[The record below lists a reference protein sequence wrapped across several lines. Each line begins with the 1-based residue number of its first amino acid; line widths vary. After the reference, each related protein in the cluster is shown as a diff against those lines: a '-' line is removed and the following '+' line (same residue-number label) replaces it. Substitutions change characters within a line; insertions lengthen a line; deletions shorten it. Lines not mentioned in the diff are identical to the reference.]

1 MPTLV
6 ERRSVG
12 FRSERLLYLCSARPV
27 QQRDKVYHSD
37 SLSDSLKERHY
48 GYQSK

>member
-1 MPTLV
+1 MLTLV

-12 FRSERLLYLCSARPV
+12 FGRERLLYSARPV
-27 QQRDKVYHSD
+27 QQRNEVYHSD
-37 SLSDSLKERHY
+37 SLKERQY

>member
-1 MPTLV
+1 MLTLV

-12 FRSERLLYLCSARPV
+12 FGRERLLYLYSARPV
-27 QQRDKVYHSD
+27 QKRNKVYHSD
-37 SLSDSLKERHY
+37 SLKERQN